1 MPSDRAAAGAEILEK
16 LHAGFGNPHVLAPL
30 AEVAPDMVAM
40 VRDFAFGEV
49 YARPGLDL
57 KSRQLATVAALAA
70 MNNAPTVLK
79 AHLHAAMNLGWTREE
94 LVEVLMQMALY
105 AGFPAAIAALMVAR
119 EVFTER
125 QAPAPA
131 PHAPPSP

>member
-1 MPSDRAAAGAEILEK
+1 MAADRSAAGREILEK
-16 LHAGFGNPHVLAPL
+16 LHAGFGNPQVLGPL
-30 AEVAPDMVAM
+30 GEVAPDFVKM

-70 MNNAPTVLK
+70 MNNAPQVLK
-79 AHLHAAMNLGWTREE
+79 AHLHAALNLGWTREE
-94 LVEVLMQMALY
+94 LVEVLMQMGVY
-105 AGFPAAIAALMVAR
+105 AGFPAAISALMAAR

-125 QAPAPA
+125 SRAG
-131 PHAPPSP
+131 S